1 VIPRWDAWGMGGTT
15 PVHVSLAHPRRVRGA
30 ESGVGDRGWG
40 CRATGW
46 MRHRERA
53 DDEFARIC

>member
-1 VIPRWDAWGMGGTT
+1 MGGTT